1 MTTATD
7 PGSLA
12 YRPRTLAAEFDN
24 RNNGLSTIRLVFA
37 TTVIFWHSFP
47 LTGTEIGYEPLR
59 QVVGSFRADGFF
71 AISGFLILASWERR
85 PDVRGY
91 VRARL
96 LRILPAYWF
105 SLLAVA
111 FVIAPLALLASGQR
125 VATLFEG
132 PRSSWDYVVANLDT
146 RIAFFDIAG
155 TPQGVPYPGA
165 WNGSV
170 WTLQW
175 EMAAYAG
182 LLLLAVLGLTRR
194 RWFLLALTAG
204 AWFLLLLCTL
214 DLVDIGGY
222 RLGGLRFALMFLTG
236 ACLYAFAHRVPV
248 RGWLAGLSVVTIAGG
263 GFLPDYRLIA
273 APALAY
279 LVFWIGSRL
288 RHPRWNLRTDLSF
301 GLFLFGFPV
310 QQLLLTLGWDSPH
323 PLPFFV
329 VSVLATIPL
338 ACVSWY
344 AVERPA
350 MNWKRR
356 LDRRAADRAAAADGG
371 SSWPRRRVGG
381 AVPASGAPAPR
392 VPVDGQ
398 AVPTA

>member
-1 MTTATD
+1 MTTATE
-7 PGSLA
+7 PGSRA
-12 YRPRTLAAEFDN
+12 YHPGTLSAEFDN

-47 LTGTEIGYEPLR
+47 LTGTEISYEPLR

-125 VATLFEG
+125 VGPLFEG
-132 PRSSWDYVVANLDT
+132 PHSSWAYVVANLDT

-194 RWFLLALTAG
+194 RWFLLALTVG

-222 RLGGLRFALMFLTG
+222 RLGGLRFGLMFLTG
-236 ACLYAFAHRVPV
+236 TCLYAFAHRVPV

-279 LVFWIGSRL
+279 LVFWIGGRL

-329 VSVLATIPL
+329 VSVLATLPL

-356 LDRRAADRAAAADGG
+356 LDRRAADRAAAADGKP
-371 SSWPRRRVGG
+371 SWPRRHVGR
-381 AVPASGAPAPR
+381 AVPASAGPAPR
-392 VPVDGQ
+392 VPVDGRS
-398 AVPTA
+398 VPTA

>member
-7 PGSLA
+7 PGSVA
-12 YRPRTLAAEFDN
+12 HRPRTLAAEFDN
-24 RNNGLSTIRLVFA
+24 RHNGLSTIRLVFA

-47 LTGTEIGYEPLR
+47 LTGTEIAYEPLR

-111 FVIAPLALLASGQR
+111 FVIAPVALMASGQR
-125 VATLFEG
+125 VAALFEG
-132 PRSSWDYVVANLDT
+132 PRSSSAYVLANLDT

-182 LLLLAVLGLTRR
+182 LLLLAVLGLTRH
-194 RWFLLALTAG
+194 RWFLLALTMG
-204 AWFLLLLCTL
+204 SWFLLLLCAL
-214 DLVDIGGY
+214 DVLDPGGY
-222 RLGGLRFALMFLTG
+222 RLGGLRFGLMFLTG

-248 RGWLAGLSVVTIAGG
+248 RGWLAGLSVATIAAG
-263 GFLPDYRLIA
+263 GFLADYRLIA

-288 RHPRWNLRTDLSF
+288 RHPRWNRRTDLSF

-323 PLPFFV
+323 PLLFFV
-329 VSVLATIPL
+329 VSVLATLPFAFL
-338 ACVSWY
+338 SWY

-356 LDRRAADRAAAADGG
+356 LDRRAADRAAGAGKPFRA
-371 SSWPRRRVGG
+371 RRPGPTT
-381 AVPASGAPAPR
+381 VPASGPPAPR
-392 VPVDGQ
+392 VPADGVS
-398 AVPTA
+398 VPTC